1 MNYSYLGDVMGQNE
15 RMTVVVPEPMAE
27 TIHAAIRTGEYA
39 SVSEVVRDAMRL
51 WNERRAFRAE
61 ELRALREAWDR
72 GKASGTA
79 GPLDMNSIIAEARN
93 EADIAR

>member
-1 MNYSYLGDVMGQNE
+1 MGQHE

-27 TIHAAIRTGEYA
+27 TIHAAIRAGEYA

-72 GKASGTA
+72 GKASGVA
-79 GPLDMNSIIAEARN
+79 GPLDMKAIIAEAKR
-93 EADIAR
+93 EANTAG